1 MKVSLEGFVQESIA
15 KKLDLY
21 HVLVRQHGE
30 IVGKFDWREN
40 RRDNIHSASKSFLS
54 MAIGMAIDEGILS
67 LDEHYADIF
76 KDKLPANPSQNLL
89 DITHP

>member
-54 MAIGMAIDEGILS
+54 MAIGMAIEEGILS
-67 LDEHYADIF
+67 LDEHYANFSRTNCQQIQ
-76 KDKLPANPSQNLL
+76 SESVRYH
-89 DITHP
+89 HP